1 MGKIG
6 KHDMV
11 LGIDEAGRG
20 PLVGPLV
27 IAGVA
32 VAGGDIDLLREI
44 GVDDSKKLTRSRRE
58 ELFNTIVDI
67 ARVVIVRKVAPKEID
82 SENLNELSYRAV
94 LSIIEALCTSSF
106 SCPRAVYID
115 NIGVADSF
123 RRRIEHAARVLGV
136 DHVVMEPK
144 ADSKYTVVGAASIV
158 AKVLRDWEIL
168 NLSRHIGDFGSGY
181 VSDPKTVDWLN
192 RLGAED
198 MENVGY
204 FIRRK
209 WSTYRRRQP
218 QIINLDKYTLNGE
231 RDIE

>member
-1 MGKIG
+1 MRKIG

-32 VAGGDIDLLREI
+32 VAGGDIDLLRKI

-58 ELFNTIVDI
+58 ALFNSIIDI
-67 ARVVIVRKVAPKEID
+67 ARVVIVRKAAPKEID
-82 SENLNELSYRAV
+82 SENLNELSYRAI
-94 LSIIEALCTSSF
+94 LGIIEALCASSL
-106 SCPRAVYID
+106 SCPRAIYID

-136 DHVVMEPK
+136 EHVVMEPK

-181 VSDPKTVDWLN
+181 VSDPKTVRWLN
-192 RLGAED
+192 SLDTKD
-198 MENVGY
+198 MENIGY
-204 FIRRK
+204 FIRHK

-231 RDIE
+231 QSIE